1 ALSFEARQTLAKHR
15 PETLG
20 LASRI
25 SGITPATVSLL
36 LVHLKKNLW
45 KNTVPLQAVDAS
57 TEKAQA

>member
-1 ALSFEARQTLAKHR
+1 QTLAKHR

-45 KNTVPLQAVDAS
+45 KNTTPLSS
-57 TEKAQA
+57 TEQAEV

>member
-1 ALSFEARQTLAKHR
+1 
-15 PETLG
+15 

-45 KNTVPLQAVDAS
+45 KTTAP
-57 TEKAQA
+57 KAQPAPALDKADA